1 MAGPRAPRRRR
12 MAAASAATLGALAA
26 ASAFAAIPGWAFEGA
41 HAAGIHTVT
50 LSGLRFHPG
59 TLAISRGDSVRW
71 LWRERGTAHNVTFAG
86 FHSRTQTSGSYTVR
100 FTRSGTFNYR
110 CTIHVRQGMR
120 GKIVV
125 H

>member
-1 MAGPRAPRRRR
+1 MAHPRAPRKRRVG
-12 MAAASAATLGALAA
+12 AASAAALGALAA
-26 ASAFAAIPGWAFEGA
+26 AGAFAAIPGGAFEGA
-41 HAAGIHTVT
+41 HAASTHTVT

-59 TLAISRGDSVRW
+59 TLAIGRGDSVRW
-71 LWRERGTAHNVTFAG
+71 LWRERGSAHNVTFAG
-86 FHSRTQTSGSYTVR
+86 FHSRTQTGGSYAVR

>member
-1 MAGPRAPRRRR
+1 MS
-12 MAAASAATLGALAA
+12 AASAVWLGALAA
-26 ASAFAAIPGWAFEGA
+26 AGAFAAIASGA
-41 HAAGIHTVT
+41 LGGAYVASTRTVT

-59 TLAISRGDSVRW
+59 ALNIGRGDSVRW
-71 LWRERGTAHNVTFAG
+71 LWREHGTEHNVTFAG

>member
-1 MAGPRAPRRRR
+1 
-12 MAAASAATLGALAA
+12 
-26 ASAFAAIPGWAFEGA
+26 
-41 HAAGIHTVT
+41 
-50 LSGLRFHPG
+50 
-59 TLAISRGDSVRW
+59 
-71 LWRERGTAHNVTFAG
+71 VTFAG

-100 FTRSGTFNYR
+100 FTHSGTFDYR